1 MRWNVKRRSG
11 FTLIEVMIVAAVGV
25 VLLGAVFAVNFRIT
39 DMWRSERQR
48 QALQQNFRF
57 AADRMTSELRQ
68 ATVVSVP
75 NQNELGDILTFDYIK
90 TPAPSETRSRVSYE
104 RKKNGD
110 RYYVERAETPL
121 IWNAGAGTWDVSPSP
136 IWTRT
141 PVTEE
146 ITTLAAVHFVHRGA
160 RVVTI
165 LVAQYQAGGMI
176 QTTSYTLQTAIR
188 TLPLYAGGT

>member
-1 MRWNVKRRSG
+1 MGRRRG
-11 FTLIEVMIVAAVGV
+11 FTLIELMVVTAVSV

-57 AADRMTSELRQ
+57 AADHLTAELRQ
-68 ATVVSVP
+68 ATEGSVP
-75 NQNELGDILTFDYIK
+75 AQNALGDTLTFDYIK
-90 TPAPSETRSRVSYE
+90 TPAPSETRVRVTYRRVTS
-104 RKKNGD
+104 GD
-110 RYYVERAETPL
+110 RYYIQRSETAL
-121 IWNAGAGTWDVSPSP
+121 AYDGVTKTWNLSGTPAV
-136 IWTRT
+136 T

-165 LVAQYQAGGMI
+165 LVARYQAGGVT

-188 TLPLYAGGT
+188 TLPLYEGT